1 MRFSSLLL
9 VVLAEGVLSSSV
21 TTCVVPSNYESS
33 NGTASDADAIA
44 KAFAECSENAI
55 IEFSEGVD
63 YNVFEPVVAKNLSN
77 VVISIKGN
85 WNLPQNISQVQSI
98 VEENGGTLYW
108 FTFKGTNI
116 QFVGTPNITTG
127 WIKSY
132 GQAWWDANP
141 AGSSGL
147 DLRPHLL
154 SLNIENSVI
163 QHLKSLKPIAWNVRL
178 EGTNITVS
186 DTIIEA
192 TSSTGS
198 FPFNTDGFDISGTDI
213 TFRNSII
220 YNGDDA
226 IAVGSNSHNILFS
239 GGTIG
244 YHTHGLSIGSL
255 GKDPTDFANV
265 TNVRFEDVT
274 VVDGV
279 YAARF
284 KSWLDGQGIA
294 KNITWSNVRLY
305 NVTFPIFVT
314 QTYYDQ
320 ASGSSGSA
328 SNQSVIISDFTW
340 EDFTGTINSFN
351 PGDGSC
357 VSDPCW
363 YDAGLPNLQHTEAVI
378 IECGSTTSCQNLALK
393 NIEVFPQT
401 LEPPTIICI
410 DASESSNPD
419 LGTYC
424 RNGTFIPLA

>member
-1 MRFSSLLL
+1 M
-9 VVLAEGVLSSSV
+9 
-21 TTCVVPSNYESS
+21 
-33 NGTASDADAIA
+33 
-44 KAFAECSENAI
+44 
-55 IEFSEGVD
+55 
-63 YNVFEPVVAKNLSN
+63 
-77 VVISIKGN
+77 
-85 WNLPQNISQVQSI
+85 
-98 VEENGGTLYW
+98 
-108 FTFKGTNI
+108 
-116 QFVGTPNITTG
+116 
-127 WIKSY
+127 
-132 GQAWWDANP
+132 
-141 AGSSGL
+141 
-147 DLRPHLL
+147 

-178 EGTNITVS
+178 EGTNITVY

-226 IAVGSNSHNILFS
+226 IAVGSDSHNILFS

-265 TNVRFEDVT
+265 TDVRFEDVT

-284 KSWLDGQGIA
+284 KSWLDGQGVA
-294 KNITWSNVRLY
+294 KNITWSNIRLY

-357 VSDPCW
+357 VSDVSIRFLVP
-363 YDAGLPNLQHTEAVI
+363 
-378 IECGSTTSCQNLALK
+378 
-393 NIEVFPQT
+393 
-401 LEPPTIICI
+401 
-410 DASESSNPD
+410 
-419 LGTYC
+419 
-424 RNGTFIPLA
+424 